1 MAIHLLSGSD
11 LMGIQEAAQRG
22 PRSSCEAEWF
32 TQINLSD
39 LAPAPQHLVV
49 NPGGTWSI
57 AHSKVE
63 ETRGLEIDTHGHKN
77 HNRVLCLE
85 LWVRGVT
92 GIETVSIA

>member
-1 MAIHLLSGSD
+1 MVYTNQSV
-11 LMGIQEAAQRG
+11 R
-22 PRSSCEAEWF
+22 PRACTTA
-32 TQINLSD
+32 
-39 LAPAPQHLVV
+39 
-49 NPGGTWSI
+49 PGGEPGWNMV
-57 AHSKVE
+57 HSKVE